1 MLVLT
6 DLVVVVSIVSSVFS
20 IVLAVF
26 AILFSRRVESRLKK
40 NFLRLKNVMDENH
53 ERTKDVL
60 SNIDSEAEAIKST
73 VYESQAE
80 LKETLSSIIE
90 SCDIGKK
97 EH

>member
-1 MLVLT
+1 
-6 DLVVVVSIVSSVFS
+6 
-20 IVLAVF
+20 
-26 AILFSRRVESRLKK
+26 
-40 NFLRLKNVMDENH
+40 MDENH

-80 LKETLSSIIE
+80 LKETLSSIME